1 MKTLKTLL
9 STIIL
14 VALPSIVGAQQPIY
28 YDQWTAKIHT
38 LPMPLICSDG
48 TEVTTTAQWER
59 LRRPELLRLFAE
71 EEYGI
76 FPTEKVKM
84 KSRIVESSDD
94 ALGGIA
100 KRRQIELT
108 FSRKGIE
115 HKALMLV
122 YLPAAVEKAPM
133 FMALNFNGNHTISAE
148 DAEIIST
155 NDAARGA
162 SESRWPLRKIL
173 SAGYG
178 LATAHYYDFFPDDQL
193 GCPQSIYRLFDG
205 YEGWIRH
212 GSQGGAIAAWSWG
225 LSRML
230 DVLEKLPGADARR
243 VAVMGHSRLGKTALW
258 AGAQDERFA
267 VVISN
272 ESGCGGAKLSRHL
285 YMEVVGTINRT
296 FPHWFC
302 ANFKKYNGDEYNM
315 PFDQHELI
323 ALMAPRPVYVAVAN
337 DDHWCDPYGSYLSAV
352 YARSVY
358 ELYGFSGPSSLSM
371 PGPGESIH
379 ERIGFHNRPGK
390 HDVKDV
396 DWDNYIAFADKWMKE
411 NI

>member
-193 GCPQSIYRLFDG
+193 G
-205 YEGWIRH
+205 
-212 GSQGGAIAAWSWG
+212 
-225 LSRML
+225 
-230 DVLEKLPGADARR
+230 
-243 VAVMGHSRLGKTALW
+243 
-258 AGAQDERFA
+258 
-267 VVISN
+267 
-272 ESGCGGAKLSRHL
+272 
-285 YMEVVGTINRT
+285 
-296 FPHWFC
+296 
-302 ANFKKYNGDEYNM
+302 
-315 PFDQHELI
+315 
-323 ALMAPRPVYVAVAN
+323 
-337 DDHWCDPYGSYLSAV
+337 
-352 YARSVY
+352 
-358 ELYGFSGPSSLSM
+358 
-371 PGPGESIH
+371 
-379 ERIGFHNRPGK
+379 
-390 HDVKDV
+390 
-396 DWDNYIAFADKWMKE
+396 
-411 NI
+411 

>member
-14 VALPSIVGAQQPIY
+14 VALPSIVGAQQPI
-28 YDQWTAKIHT
+28 
-38 LPMPLICSDG
+38 
-48 TEVTTTAQWER
+48 ER

-243 VAVMGHSRLGKTALW
+243 AVAYPRAQPPGVRRHCGQGRWTSVSLSSSPTSRDAAAQNCRDIYIWKSWARLTAPSLI
-258 AGAQDERFA
+258 GSVQT
-267 VVISN
+267 
-272 ESGCGGAKLSRHL
+272 SRS
-285 YMEVVGTINRT
+285 RR
-296 FPHWFC
+296 
-302 ANFKKYNGDEYNM
+302 
-315 PFDQHELI
+315 
-323 ALMAPRPVYVAVAN
+323 APRW
-337 DDHWCDPYGSYLSAV
+337 HRW
-352 YARSVY
+352 
-358 ELYGFSGPSSLSM
+358 
-371 PGPGESIH
+371 
-379 ERIGFHNRPGK
+379 
-390 HDVKDV
+390 
-396 DWDNYIAFADKWMKE
+396 
-411 NI
+411 